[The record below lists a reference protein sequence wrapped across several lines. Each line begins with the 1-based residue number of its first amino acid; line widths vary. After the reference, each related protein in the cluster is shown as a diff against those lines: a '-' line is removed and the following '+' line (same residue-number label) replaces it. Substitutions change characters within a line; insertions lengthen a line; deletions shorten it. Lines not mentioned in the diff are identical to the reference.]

1 MGFDYNGAIKA
12 GYSDDE
18 IKSYLG
24 FNYKGALDAGY
35 SQDEI
40 NSFLS
45 NKSKNLAANQAQNAV
60 SFTNEAPKAP
70 NLSEAKPHENKNWL
84 DSVVD
89 SGKRLYKDITSPIE
103 YAADN
108 IVATITG
115 KSANEVRDNY
125 KTQQDISKINR
136 TLSAQEA
143 LNNGTFALGGLFKSD
158 DERKADASRTK
169 DIFIKTAQEL
179 GYEPFMATH
188 NGEIKY
194 GVKLKNGEIKD
205 ITPDFLDLLGANA
218 NELIGSLGGTAVALA
233 TKSPVAGGAV
243 RSLLAPATARALTY
257 GAVGS
262 GAGAVA
268 DYTRNTANTDGEFKI
283 NEAIKAGV
291 GGASNEALGAGLA
304 ELLNPAIK
312 GFKATGKISAEAISK
327 AADYMPILK
336 TLREQNVGGA
346 LKELEAQMGGKE
358 ALDEFLKQADEMGVR
373 VNINDGSYLA
383 GVAKEELEKAGQKVD
398 DFNAQNE
405 LMQKGKEWTQKGVNL
420 AKDAVDTAQNLFF
433 KNDEITKN
441 QSDFLTA
448 ARANERVAQI
458 ASNALSSNATAANR
472 MNEIITAD
480 TNKILDEFSTLKGA
494 NDISVKDMATSYEAR
509 VKQEFNDGLKVLEDN
524 IGDIKTTI
532 YDIPTSKEFLND
544 INELKAREW
553 GGVAN
558 TRLKNILENLANGK
572 EIDISGVNGLR
583 AELNDLIADAQQ
595 NSVKRIARNI
605 KDYVESDILDDIL
618 TKSPLQNEAKSLYK
632 TMVSEYKDMKQITD
646 SKWFKTA
653 QNTDKG
659 EDSVI
664 NAISKVID
672 EKAPNNSVDS
682 FLSKHSDKD
691 ISKVELGLLEKALN
705 KHTYNVGTNGKV
717 LDIKKVINAVSNHN
731 FRSGDAKNFVN
742 LLNKLDPL
750 IGQDIKLADAI
761 GIYKK
766 GEKIQQGF
774 STDPTTRI
782 YTMMA
787 NRTIKTA
794 LRLAPII
801 GRQPALIH
809 HIEQAILKSKNYNG
823 FINNLAKIA
832 TDPNVPNGIRAELS
846 RFLTA
851 RDDLTPKAQPKEA
864 TNAINVNKNP
874 SIDELNALQRQDEN
888 FNIVGE
894 GKPKTDYA
902 VKVGVDEWVKE
913 LTDINNNEL
922 TANLFILQ
930 QKHPELFKKPSDV
943 YRLLVEIKN
952 NPTHFFKNNR
962 PDMALIAKTLQDGS
976 IGKMAIVKDSGKVGH
991 ISKSTNKNE
1000 LERLQKV
1007 NERELGV
1014 GSPTPTLQRADDNQV
1029 GLTAG
1034 VKTHSLASDDII
1046 PKNEA
1051 KKLNYD
1057 ENLKKWHKDSHE
1069 ITKNEDGSL
1078 KVFYHAN
1085 PIIGGGLLGGGL
1097 NGVERDEN
1105 GDVKLDFDEFVRG
1118 FFGGALGTKLA
1129 SLGLKKSNP
1138 SFYNRIMGYANKY
1151 PKVAQTDPA
1160 MLGDMLRRGKDKELR
1175 EIENN
1180 IT

>member
-1 MGFDYNGAIKA
+1 MCFY
-12 GYSDDE
+12 
-18 IKSYLG
+18 
-24 FNYKGALDAGY
+24 
-35 SQDEI
+35 
-40 NSFLS
+40 
-45 NKSKNLAANQAQNAV
+45 
-60 SFTNEAPKAP
+60 
-70 NLSEAKPHENKNWL
+70 
-84 DSVVD
+84 
-89 SGKRLYKDITSPIE
+89 
-103 YAADN
+103 
-108 IVATITG
+108 
-115 KSANEVRDNY
+115 
-125 KTQQDISKINR
+125 
-136 TLSAQEA
+136 
-143 LNNGTFALGGLFKSD
+143 GTFALGGLFKSD

-218 NELIGSLGGTAVALA
+218 NELVGSLGGTAVALA

-312 GFKATGKISAEAISK
+312 SFKATGKISAEAISK

-346 LKELEAQMGGKE
+346 LKELQAQMGGKE

-383 GVAKEELEKAGQKVD
+383 SVAKEELEKAGQKVD

-448 ARANERVAQI
+448 ARGNERVAQI

-480 TNKILDEFSTLKGA
+480 TNKILDEFNALKGA
-494 NDISVKDMATSYEAR
+494 DDISVKDMATNYEAR
-509 VKQEFNDGLKVLEDN
+509 VKQEFNDGLKALEDS

-632 TMVSEYKDMKQITD
+632 TMVSEYKDMKNITD
-646 SKWFKTA
+646 STWFKTA
-653 QNTDKG
+653 QDIDKG

-672 EKAPNNSVDS
+672 EKASNNSVDS

-717 LDIKKVINAVSNHN
+717 LDIKSVIKAVSNHN

-801 GRQPALIH
+801 GRQPSLIH
-809 HIEQAILKSKNYNG
+809 HVEQAILKSKNYNG
-823 FINNLAKIA
+823 FINNLTKIA
-832 TDPNVPNGIRAELS
+832 TDKNIPNSIRAELTK
-846 RFLTA
+846 FLTA
-851 RDDLTPKAQPKEA
+851 RDDLTPKQEAKEA

-874 SIDELNALQRQDEN
+874 SIDELNALQKQNTILGEN
-888 FNIVGE
+888 FAMAKE
-894 GKPKTDYA
+894 GKLTYLDNVKFELDKVLKEKT
-902 VKVGVDEWVKE
+902 GIDEAINASLAWLKSKHPEMFKNQRAVKE
-913 LTDINNNEL
+913 LIDYVLDNPNRVTEAKTPNSVFIAKNDGKKVKDIVINKDDNKIIH
-922 TANLFILQ
+922 ANARRMN
-930 QKHPELFKKPSDV
+930 KD
-943 YRLLVEIKN
+943 EIK
-952 NPTHFFKNNR
+952 K
-962 PDMALIAKTLQDGS
+962 
-976 IGKMAIVKDSGKVGH
+976 
-991 ISKSTNKNE
+991 
-1000 LERLQKV
+1000 
-1007 NERELGV
+1007 
-1014 GSPTPTLQRADDNQV
+1014 
-1029 GLTAG
+1029 
-1034 VKTHSLASDDII
+1034 SLASGDALLPHADTMPTGALKLENKSHLAKPTDGII

-1051 KKLNYD
+1051 KSEVSL
-1057 ENLKKWHKDSHE
+1057 ENSDDFTPFSH
-1069 ITKNEDGSL
+1069 
-1078 KVFYHAN
+1078 